1 MQNLRAAFLTAVGIG
16 LIALALAGVA
26 ERGVQARLER
36 ALHPGAVVQRDS
48 WGFVACDLG
57 NPCTRLWAQLYN

>member
-1 MQNLRAAFLTAVGIG
+1 MQNLRAAFLTALGIG

-36 ALHPGAVVQRDS
+36 VVHHDTLVRTAGGRTIA
-48 WGFVACDLG
+48 W
-57 NPCTRLWAQLYN
+57 